1 MFRFVV
7 FLFSTVDVQMRKELE
22 KMNKTSSCES
32 CPCSGWKACRETAIL
47 ARYCTLL
54 DSQLD

>member
-32 CPCSGWKACRETAIL
+32 CPCSDGRRA
-47 ARYCTLL
+47 ARRLF
-54 DSQLD
+54 